1 MELVGRIFEA
11 LGDEKPIERRER
23 SVTVKAMLSFS
34 ALVLCCVLVCSLCI
48 SEILVNRI
56 FSVYLH
62 GKPLTLEQGRLKG
75 VAYFLH
81 V

>member
-1 MELVGRIFEA
+1 MVRISEQLPFDFN
-11 LGDEKPIERRER
+11 LSYCR
-23 SVTVKAMLSFS
+23 SVTVKPMHSFS
-34 ALVLCCVLVCSLCI
+34 AFMLCCILVCSMCI

-62 GKPLTLEQGRLKG
+62 GKPLTLEQGRLEG